1 MKQYKC
7 DICKEVRDPLL
18 MAVKDNNIDMIFQ
31 NDDRIVFIHTRDVA
45 MHSHDRPMQLPKDV
59 RDICMKCFAEM
70 ILEALEKAGE

>member
-1 MKQYKC
+1 
-7 DICKEVRDPLL
+7 
-18 MAVKDNNIDMIFQ
+18 MIFQ

-45 MHSHDRPMQLPKDV
+45 MHSHDRPMQLQKDV